1 MSKLKKNIIA
11 NLIGQIITVLV
22 GFIAYKYIYNDLGGD
37 ALGIIVFSM
46 MISGLLISVIDMGIS
61 KTTTKEIAKYYIDD
75 REYVIGLTRLFATLY
90 WGAYLLAAFLF
101 YVYCENIVENW
112 INVEALEKDIA
123 YDLLLVVGITSLLS
137 LPKGYYT
144 SICVGLQRMEVNNA
158 IDVTVTVIQQV
169 GIILLLQF
177 NRNVVEIGYWIGS
190 TNILRIFLYITTV
203 SRIYNLNGIM
213 FGVSLSSLLRVKEY
227 ASKMAFLSLLL
238 LVHKQLDKLLI
249 SKFLVVSMVGF
260 YGIAY
265 NAVSKLAL
273 VTGAIA
279 QALFPSFAELDRDE
293 DKTALLDQF
302 WLVQEG
308 LVIIMLPIFAAIPF
322 FSVSVFSFIFDRQT
336 ALLLELPLFFL
347 AIAFYLNASL
357 RTMSVYLTAVGR
369 PKYIILSNV
378 LSLVFVTPVTV
389 YLILNHQLLGAAL
402 SWVFYY
408 VFGII
413 FITPRAYKEEIN
425 DSAYRKWLAILAKP
439 VFGGIAIILPFWL
452 FSEMLLSGSIL
463 WQVITYTF
471 SVLLY
476 LLLESRYC
484 DKRLKDMTN
493 NILLPI
499 RRISI

>member
-1 MSKLKKNIIA
+1 
-11 NLIGQIITVLV
+11 
-22 GFIAYKYIYNDLGGD
+22 
-37 ALGIIVFSM
+37 
-46 MISGLLISVIDMGIS
+46 
-61 KTTTKEIAKYYIDD
+61 
-75 REYVIGLTRLFATLY
+75 
-90 WGAYLLAAFLF
+90 
-101 YVYCENIVENW
+101 
-112 INVEALEKDIA
+112 
-123 YDLLLVVGITSLLS
+123 
-137 LPKGYYT
+137 
-144 SICVGLQRMEVNNA
+144 
-158 IDVTVTVIQQV
+158 
-169 GIILLLQF
+169 
-177 NRNVVEIGYWIGS
+177 
-190 TNILRIFLYITTV
+190 
-203 SRIYNLNGIM
+203 
-213 FGVSLSSLLRVKEY
+213 
-227 ASKMAFLSLLL
+227 MAFLSLLL

>member
-308 LVIIMLPIFAAIPF
+308 LVIIMLPIFAAAIVGGIGNPF
-322 FSVSVFSFIFDRQT
+322 G
-336 ALLLELPLFFL
+336 AFL
-347 AIAFYLNASL
+347 GGYVIAFAE
-357 RTMSVYLTAVGR
+357 
-369 PKYIILSNV
+369 
-378 LSLVFVTPVTV
+378 
-389 YLILNHQLLGAAL
+389 
-402 SWVFYY
+402 
-408 VFGII
+408 I
-413 FITPRAYKEEIN
+413 FITYAYK
-425 DSAYRKWLAILAKP
+425 K
-439 VFGGIAIILPFWL
+439 FF
-452 FSEMLLSGSIL
+452 M
-463 WQVITYTF
+463 
-471 SVLLY
+471 Y
-476 LLLESRYC
+476 LLPESLEEF
-484 DKRLKDMTN
+484 DTTVTIDL
-493 NILLPI
+493 
-499 RRISI
+499 